1 MSAIRDPHDVLTQD
15 ASAEAAEQS
24 KAAAFQRQQQIED
37 IKWLMAHASGR
48 RFVSRLL
55 EETGVHRT
63 AFHTSGAVMSFNE
76 GRKHLGYFLTG
87 ELLEITPE
95 GYLKLLKEYGK

>member
-1 MSAIRDPHDVLTQD
+1 MRDPTDLPLQE
-15 ASAEAAEQS
+15 AERETEQARATS
-24 KAAAFQRQQQIED
+24 RRQQQVDD
-37 IKWLMAHASGR
+37 IKWLMAHAAGR

-63 AFHTSGAVMSFNE
+63 SFHNSGSTMAFNE

-87 ELLEITPE
+87 ELLEIAPDA
-95 GYLKLLKEYGK
+95 YLKLLREYRNE